1 MSKMGLGKRYKAK
14 SGWSYRR
21 FPIKVGLK
29 PPSLW
34 FEHKRTLSKAY
45 KIFV

>member
-1 MSKMGLGKRYKAK
+1 MGLGKRYEAK
-14 SGWSYRR
+14 SGWSYR

-34 FEHKRTLSKAY
+34 FEHKRTHSKAY
-45 KIFV
+45 KIFA